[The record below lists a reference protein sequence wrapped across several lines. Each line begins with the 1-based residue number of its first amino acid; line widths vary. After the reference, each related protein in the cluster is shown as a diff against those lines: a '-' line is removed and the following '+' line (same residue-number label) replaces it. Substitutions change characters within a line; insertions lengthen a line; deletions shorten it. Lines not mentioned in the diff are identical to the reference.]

1 MRAFLAAYPQVR
13 LITPWNEANHA
24 AEPTAGRPD
33 RAAAYYN
40 AARRACAACTLVAA
54 DVIDG
59 PGMLSWL
66 AEYRR
71 GLDEAPQVWGLHDYY
86 DTTYFTTS
94 GLRDYLNAVPGQVW
108 LTETGG
114 IVELR
119 TRDGQ
124 VSLPR
129 DELRARA
136 SVSFAFE
143 EAHAFAN
150 RVGRMYLY
158 QWQAD
163 ADGRFDAGLIRPDGS
178 SRPALEVVRTQLAAM
193 GGASPPAGAAP
204 ASAPTGPL
212 HAVPG
217 PVTVR
222 ASGAAD
228 VRLRCPSGATPRC
241 SGRLWIED
249 AALATVTL
257 VNGRLPADVLRP
269 VGRRFRAVG
278 RRGAHVRFVVP
289 RSVLV
294 PAWGH
299 RQLRLRLMVVSS
311 DEPFA
316 LRARWRADAWRPPTR
331 VSPRRRAR

>member
-1 MRAFLAAYPQVR
+1 
-13 LITPWNEANHA
+13 
-24 AEPTAGRPD
+24 
-33 RAAAYYN
+33 
-40 AARRACAACTLVAA
+40 VAA

-66 AEYRR
+66 ADYRR

-86 DTTYFTTS
+86 DTTYFRTT
-94 GLRDYLNAVPGQVW
+94 GLADYARAVSGQVW

-124 VSLPR
+124 VSLGR

-143 EAHAFAN
+143 TARAFAG
-150 RVGRMYLY
+150 RVSRLYLY

-163 ADGRFDAGLIRPDGS
+163 PHGHFDAGLVRADGS
-178 SRPALEVVRTQLAAM
+178 SRPALDVVRTQVAAL
-193 GGASPPAGAAP
+193 AGAPRPTDVGGSTSGAP
-204 ASAPTGPL
+204 VASS
-212 HAVPG
+212 VIPG
-217 PVTVR
+217 RVTLR

-228 VRLRCPSGATPRC
+228 ARLRCPAKAPARC
-241 SGRLWIED
+241 RGRLWIED

-257 VNGRLPADVLRP
+257 VNGRLPGHVLRP
-269 VGRRFRAVG
+269 VARAFSVA
-278 RRGAHVRFVVP
+278 RGHRARVRFAVP
-289 RSVLV
+289 RTVLV
-294 PAWGH
+294 HAWAR
-299 RQLRLRLMVVSS
+299 RQLRVRLMLGSP

-316 LRARWRADAWRPPTR
+316 LRARYRADLWRAPTGFG
-331 VSPRRRAR
+331 RRHRTR